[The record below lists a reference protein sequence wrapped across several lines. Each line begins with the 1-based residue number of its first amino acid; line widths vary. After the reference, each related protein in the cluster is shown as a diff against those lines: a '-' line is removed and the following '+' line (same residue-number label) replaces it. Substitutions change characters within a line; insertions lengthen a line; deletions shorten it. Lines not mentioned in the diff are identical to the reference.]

1 MKRNIVVQVID
12 RILMASFGLCMFSS
26 FIIFGLVFFSLAMAA
41 PQLLPIPSGTVQLG
55 SRHGEADER
64 PVRQVSVPA
73 FRLERTEVTNADF
86 GAFVSA
92 SGYVTQA
99 EQRGWGWVWTD
110 RWRRVEGAA
119 WRRPQGSGSH
129 IRQRSDHPVV
139 QVSWTD
145 ARAYC
150 RWHHLRLPTD
160 VEWEYAARGGDGRR
174 YPWGHE
180 APRAGG
186 IQRANYDTDACCAP
200 DAQDGYHDTAPV
212 GQYPRGASPFGVLD
226 MAGNVWEWVLD
237 DHPGEPGT
245 AAAPGKTIRGG
256 GWGNNPYCLRAAY
269 RHANSPDA
277 SLDMVGFRCA
287 GDVRQEPK

>member
-1 MKRNIVVQVID
+1 MKSNIVV
-12 RILMASFGLCMFSS
+12 RIAHGITLPLLGWYLLSGP
-26 FIIFGLVFFSLAMAA
+26 SLTDLAAAA
-41 PQLLPIPSGTVQLG
+41 PQLLPITSGMAQLG

-73 FRLERTEVTNADF
+73 FRLARTEVTNADF
-86 GAFVSA
+86 SAFVNA

-99 EQRGWGWVWTD
+99 EQRNWGWVWTD
-110 RWRRVEGAA
+110 RWRRVQGAT
-119 WRRPQGSGSH
+119 WRHPQGPDSH
-129 IRQRSDHPVV
+129 IRQRSNHPVV

-150 RWHHLRLPTD
+150 RWYGLRLPTD
-160 VEWEYAARGGDGRR
+160 TEWEYAARGRDGRR
-174 YPWGHE
+174 YPWGNE

-186 IQRANYDTDACCAP
+186 IQRANYGTDACCAP
-200 DAQDGYHDTAPV
+200 DAQDDYHYTAPV
-212 GQYPRGASPFGVLD
+212 GQYAQGAAPFGMLD

-237 DHPGEPGT
+237 DHPGEPGSEVT
-245 AAAPGKTIRGG
+245 PGKIIRGG

-269 RHANSPDA
+269 RHANTPET

-287 GDVRQEPK
+287 GDAEPKSK